1 MLTSLNIDPNTEVY
15 TLEGEAKSFLY
26 FACHNHQKG
35 IVRLLLAKGANIILD
50 HNSGMTVFHTA
61 LTAQHFD
68 MAAFLIENGADPNY
82 VKGDNMTYLEIC
94 TFLYLNIA
102 MVTKLLAYGAN
113 MEFIRCEKTAF
124 KSLVDLT
131 RELNDRKQS
140 TDMVKVFVQY
150 GANSDI
156 LDLDGQM
163 VRDKEA
169 IYEPLKALLTLESV
183 FRKNDY
189 KKIKAID
196 KKDLAAFVQWKAAI
210 LPVVKDISKDEYI
223 KRLLEL
229 YKFSNQMSLDSDDSI
244 QPLIELEE
252 KIAKLI
258 PPLEFLCILKIEDII
273 YSNATDKIEL
283 PESAIKAMTEYGLL

>member
-1 MLTSLNIDPNTEVY
+1 
-15 TLEGEAKSFLY
+15 
-26 FACHNHQKG
+26 
-35 IVRLLLAKGANIILD
+35 
-50 HNSGMTVFHTA
+50 MTVLHTV

-68 MAAFLIENGADPNY
+68 MATFLIENGADPNY
-82 VKGDNMTYLEIC
+82 VTGDNITYLEIC
-94 TFLYLNIA
+94 TFLYPNIA

-140 TDMVKVFVQY
+140 TDMVKVFLQY
-150 GANSDI
+150 GANPDI
-156 LDLDGQM
+156 LDFDGQM

-169 IYEPLKALLTLESV
+169 IYAPLKALLTLESV
-183 FRKNDY
+183 FRENDY

-196 KKDLAAFVQWKAAI
+196 KKDSAAFVQWKAAI
-210 LPVVKDISKDEYI
+210 LPVVKDVSKDEYI

-229 YKFSNQMSLDSDDSI
+229 YKFSNQMSLDLDDSI
-244 QPLIELEE
+244 KQPLIELEK

-273 YSNATDKIEL
+273 DSNATDKIEL
-283 PESAIKAMTEYGLL
+283 PESAIKAMTEHVLLQVEATGEIVAHNDLV